1 MSETEAIAYLAE
13 QPLGSVVLAF
23 DGARYCK
30 VPPRTR
36 SAAPWVRARSNIG
49 AWQAEDGTVW
59 AGRDIA
65 WILGG

>member
-13 QPLGSVVLAF
+13 QPLGSVVRTP

-30 VPPRTR
+30 VQPRQR
-36 SAAPWVRARSNIG
+36 SAAPWVRARSNTG
-49 AWQAEDGTVW
+49 SWQAEDGTVW